1 MAKYLEIALNV
12 PLNQTFTYLNIEPFS
27 ESRTGF
33 RAEIKFGRRKTIGY
47 VINEF
52 NSLPEDFPID
62 EGKIRPVTKFPDE
75 VPFLS
80 KELIDLGKWLSEYY
94 VCSIGEALSIMM
106 PSAKRESSTPG
117 FSVEEEIASSAKI
130 ELSDEQKKCVDEILS
145 AGTNSSRLHYL
156 YGATGTGKTEVFLQ
170 CAQKILSEN
179 KGVIYLVPEISLTQQ
194 VIKAVTARFGPTA
207 AVLHSGLTQSQKL
220 REYNRIINREA
231 RVVIGARSAV
241 FAPVP
246 DLGLIIIDEEH
257 DSSYKSGSTPRYHG
271 RQAAMYRCSKLKI
284 PLLMGSATPSVEAWH
299 LMEKGKIQKHTLTKR
314 LAGGAMPKIRSINLS
329 NEPSDFLC
337 ISKELEKEVN
347 DVLQEKKQ
355 VILFLNRR
363 GFTHFYRCRTCGFEM
378 KCKNCSVS
386 MTYHKSD
393 NRLKCHYCGWSSPPP
408 QQCPQCGSLDAGYTG
423 FGTEFIEAEVK
434 AKFPSAKTVR
444 IDTDSVSKASDLQEK
459 LEDFKNGKYDI
470 LLGTQMVAKGLNF
483 KNVKLVG
490 VILADTGLHLPDF
503 RSPERTFSLITQVA
517 GRAGRYSPD
526 GKVLVQTYCPDR
538 EPVLFA
544 VTGEIQR
551 FYEMELK
558 NREIQNFP
566 PFCRLARLVFRS
578 PTLLQSQKAAN
589 GAKEILSKTLK
600 EIYYSNSSTN
610 KELKALKDDAGNC
623 EILGPAECPLSKIA
637 QNYRQQI
644 ILKSENIHL
653 LQYLAKK
660 LLYGYTRPQD
670 VYIECDIDPVSL
682 L

>member
-1 MAKYLEIALNV
+1 MLN
-12 PLNQTFTYLNIEPFS
+12 
-27 ESRTGF
+27 
-33 RAEIKFGRRKTIGY
+33 
-47 VINEF
+47 
-52 NSLPEDFPID
+52 
-62 EGKIRPVTKFPDE
+62 
-75 VPFLS
+75 
-80 KELIDLGKWLSEYY
+80 
-94 VCSIGEALSIMM
+94 
-106 PSAKRESSTPG
+106 
-117 FSVEEEIASSAKI
+117 KI
-130 ELSDEQKKCVDEILS
+130 E
-145 AGTNSSRLHYL
+145 
-156 YGATGTGKTEVFLQ
+156 
-170 CAQKILSEN
+170 
-179 KGVIYLVPEISLTQQ
+179 
-194 VIKAVTARFGPTA
+194 
-207 AVLHSGLTQSQKL
+207 
-220 REYNRIINREA
+220 EA
-231 RVVIGARSAV
+231 I
-241 FAPVP
+241 
-246 DLGLIIIDEEH
+246 
-257 DSSYKSGSTPRYHG
+257 
-271 RQAAMYRCSKLKI
+271 
-284 PLLMGSATPSVEAWH
+284 
-299 LMEKGKIQKHTLTKR
+299 
-314 LAGGAMPKIRSINLS
+314 
-329 NEPSDFLC
+329 
-337 ISKELEKEVN
+337 
-347 DVLQEKKQ
+347 
-355 VILFLNRR
+355 
-363 GFTHFYRCRTCGFEM
+363 
-378 KCKNCSVS
+378 
-386 MTYHKSD
+386 
-393 NRLKCHYCGWSSPPP
+393 
-408 QQCPQCGSLDAGYTG
+408 
-423 FGTEFIEAEVK
+423 
-434 AKFPSAKTVR
+434 
-444 IDTDSVSKASDLQEK
+444 
-459 LEDFKNGKYDI
+459 EDFKNGKYDI

-600 EIYYSNSSTN
+600 EIYYSNSGTN
-610 KELKALKDDAGNC
+610 KELKTLKDDAGNC

-644 ILKSENIHL
+644 ILKSENVHL